1 MQGLLGFG
9 PPSQSAS
16 RLGKDVPYTPD
27 SKALRSK
34 EHSSM
39 PWWSGKKAQALG
51 MAAAVLG
58 LVFLFTRFL
67 QGGISVTGF
76 LIGMLDW
83 ARALGVWS
91 VPVLIG
97 CEMLAFL
104 LLLPI
109 SPLHIGIGFL
119 YGPWAGALIAWGAY
133 CAGCVL
139 PFLLARLPILAER
152 FKQMRRRA
160 DLLDGVFSAVESE
173 PFKLIVCL
181 RLSPMLPSTLNSY
194 LLGLTNVPFWTYFA
208 GSCVGSLPNV
218 CAYVYLGTMLDSLA
232 DIAAGRVKRS
242 PLSWLLMG
250 TGLVATVAALA
261 YVSRAATRRVQNAR
275 SKHAAS
281 SPCSGGLGGGGGGGS
296 GSGGG
301 DGGGGGNRGWRSSAP
316 DGEHTALLAGC
327 SGSEHAV

>member
-1 MQGLLGFG
+1 MQALRGLVGSGLHL
-9 PPSQSAS
+9 QSAS
-16 RLGKDVPYTPD
+16 HKGKDILPYTPD

-34 EHSSM
+34 EHGV
-39 PWWSGKKAQALG
+39 PWYCGKKAQALY

-67 QGGISVTGF
+67 QGGINVTGF
-76 LIGMLDW
+76 LIGTLDW

-104 LLLPI
+104 IILPI

-119 YGPWAGALIAWGAY
+119 YGPLMGTLLAWGAY
-133 CAGCVL
+133 CAGCVT
-139 PFLLARLPILAER
+139 PFLLARMPMLADR

-194 LLGLTNVPFWTYFA
+194 LLGLTNVPFWTYFFA
-208 GSCVGSLPNV
+208 SCVGALPNV
-218 CAYVYLGTMLDSLA
+218 CAYVYLGTLLDSLA

-242 PLSWLLMG
+242 PLSWALMG
-250 TGLVATVAALA
+250 TGVVATVAALA
-261 YVSRAATRRVQNAR
+261 YVSRVATRRVQNAR
-275 SKHAAS
+275 SKHASHS
-281 SPCSGGLGGGGGGGS
+281 SPSSSGCGS
-296 GSGGG
+296 GSGSSGGG
-301 DGGGGGNRGWRSSAP
+301 DGGGGNRGWRSSTP
-316 DGEHTALLAGC
+316 DAEHTALLSDC
-327 SGSEHAV
+327 SASEHAV